1 VARLPMSGGGPADG
15 KVFTGAFPVPLCT
28 RPTTRWKP
36 THTKREGQRRKVT
49 HRRQRRVTTTVV
61 DGGGS
66 RRRPTQFFTIR
77 VASRASGNTKDG
89 WDEAGVVA
97 HQEEIAA
104 ATLLRHDGALVKE
117 VWVQWF
123 LEHLWDRVVLGDLHM
138 EDGRR

>member
-1 VARLPMSGGGPADG
+1 
-15 KVFTGAFPVPLCT
+15 
-28 RPTTRWKP
+28 
-36 THTKREGQRRKVT
+36 
-49 HRRQRRVTTTVV
+49 VV